1 MRHLNFRLAETGE
14 LLSLD
19 GFNRDTVLTRA
30 LIGDSSATLKSP
42 DVQQLFSGYAN
53 YTVPGLPIND
63 SELIRALDLVSPRC
77 DRVFLFPATEMHG
90 AIKLD
95 EITPKMSLAWSERF
109 MEFEPEQRYC
119 VGNLHYIAVKQPD
132 REALLQNYLEI
143 VAGILEKY
151 PNVYLVPVVNKFL
164 GTKIPFS
171 FRAYTQLQKMER
183 CLRLDWLDPNIS
195 DFWADSHG
203 HLSRLGWTKLKEQI
217 EIV

>member
-1 MRHLNFRLAETGE
+1 MRHLNFRIDETGE
-14 LLSLD
+14 LRSLD
-19 GFNRDTVLTRA
+19 GFNKDKVLTRA
-30 LIGDSSATLKSP
+30 LIGDSSATLKFP
-42 DVQQLFSGYAN
+42 ETQWIFSGYAN

-63 SELIRALDLVSPRC
+63 SELIRGLDLVASRC
-77 DRVFLFPATEMHG
+77 DRVFLFPSTEMHG

-95 EITPKMSLAWSERF
+95 EITPKMGLAWTERF

-143 VAGILEKY
+143 VAGIMEAY
-151 PNVYLVPVVNKFL
+151 PNVHLVPVVNRFL
-164 GTKIPFS
+164 GSKIPFS
-171 FRAYTQLQKMER
+171 FRAYPELKKLER
-183 CLRLDWLDPNIS
+183 CVDLDWLDPNQS

-203 HLSRLGWTKLKEQI
+203 HLSRLGWTLLKERL